1 MILDPPTPLQWK
13 ALQECVVEHQNRFA
27 NVQND
32 NNHNSDDTNGDDNN
46 GGGST
51 TLKSKTATIQAAPL
65 IAIIDDASGYK

>member
-32 NNHNSDDTNGDDNN
+32 NNNDNGDNS
-46 GGGST
+46 GSSSS